1 GGNLTKIFDR
11 IVENIREEGRLEE
24 KAQAL
29 TAQQRIQ
36 SIVVGFMPWAMV
48 ILMWFF
54 QPEAMAD
61 YYFTPLGVITVLFCA
76 VWMTIGMGIVRKLAD
91 IQV

>member
-1 GGNLTKIFDR
+1 
-11 IVENIREEGRLEE
+11 
-24 KAQAL
+24 
-29 TAQQRIQ
+29 
-36 SIVVGFMPWAMV
+36 
-48 ILMWFF
+48 MWFF